1 MHGLFNRHRG
11 PGWPPLVFLLL
22 ILGLVG
28 CEQSEQTTIKTVADA
43 ESARLGVVTGS
54 TPAEI
59 AYLRFPDAEVQEFG
73 DFSDSLG
80 ALQAG
85 HVDAILTSINAAI
98 LAARNNPDL
107 VVIEESLRDET
118 TAVALRKGEDEL
130 LLQVNQVL
138 ADLKADGTLAD
149 LSRRWF
155 KRTPGPYEEI
165 DIAVPKSGSVLRIGV
180 SATREPFSFVDQA
193 GRISGHDGDLARLL
207 GARLGR
213 PIEFTN
219 VRFDALIPAL
229 QSGKVDLLVTGMS
242 ATDERRKF
250 VDFSDNYYQNKI
262 VLLARGEGPVA
273 AAPATGL
280 ELRTAQDVAEL
291 TVGVLQGS
299 AHDTWAQMHFPKAKL
314 SQFLSYAD
322 LLAAVEAGKV
332 DAGLSD
338 TESLMVALK
347 DRPDLVPLGE
357 SIFASDVGAGFRTDS
372 ADLRAEFDT
381 FLATIK
387 KDGTHADM
395 AARWYKRNDT
405 RLPAI
410 EFDEDA
416 PPLRVGNALVGL
428 PSAAIIDNEI
438 SGYEIELAMRFAHA
452 TGRRPEFVTVD
463 WGALI
468 PSLVSG
474 KIDLIIAG
482 MFITPER
489 AERIDFSTPYHRS
502 ENTVFVHKRNL
513 AGAAAPAEANQ
524 EPSFFDGV
532 AESFH
537 SNIVREDRY
546 LLLWDGLVITVWL
559 SILSS
564 IFGTALGALV
574 CYMRMSPNLILSQLA
589 KTYIN
594 ILRGTPVLVL
604 LMLIF
609 YVVFAS
615 VAIDP
620 VLVAVFA
627 FGLNFAAYVSE
638 MFRTGIESIDRGQT
652 EAGVAMGFSRIGTF
666 RHIVLPQAL
675 QRILPVYKGEF
686 ISMVKM
692 TSIVGYVAVQDLT
705 KASDIIRS
713 RTFDAFFPLVVVA
726 VLYFLI
732 SWVLIQ
738 ALEYL
743 ERRTD
748 PMTRRRRGTP
758 A

>member
-1 MHGLFNRHRG
+1 MQGFFACRRG
-11 PGWPPLVFLLL
+11 AGWPPLVTLLL
-22 ILGLVG
+22 MLGLAG
-28 CEQSEQTTIKTVADA
+28 CGSSDETVIRSVADA
-43 ESARLGVVTGS
+43 ESARIGVVTGS

-59 AYLRFPDAEVQEFG
+59 AYLRFPDAEIQEFG
-73 DFSDSLG
+73 DFSDTLG
-80 ALQAG
+80 ALQAS
-85 HVDAILTSINAAI
+85 HVDAIITSINAAI
-98 LAARNNPDL
+98 LTARNNPDL

-118 TAVALRKGEDEL
+118 TAIALRKGEDDL
-130 LLQVNQVL
+130 RAQVNQVL
-138 ADLKADGTLAD
+138 ADLRADGTLAD

-165 DIAVPKSGSVLRIGV
+165 EIAVPATGPVLRIGV

-250 VDFSDNYYQNKI
+250 VDFSDTYYSNKL
-262 VLLARGEGPVA
+262 VLLVRA
-273 AAPATGL
+273 AGDEPSAGL
-280 ELRTAQDVAEL
+280 ELRNPQDVAEL

-299 AHDTWAQMHFPKAKL
+299 AHDSWARTNFPKAEL
-314 SQFLSYAD
+314 AQFVSYAD

-338 TESLMVALK
+338 TESLMIAIQ

-357 SIFASDVGAGFRTDS
+357 SVFASDVGAGFRTDS
-372 ADLRAEFDT
+372 ADLRAEFDE
-381 FLATIK
+381 FLANIK

-395 AARWYKRNDT
+395 AARWYKRNET

-489 AERIDFSTPYHRS
+489 AERIDFSAPYHRS
-502 ENTVFVHKRNL
+502 ENNVFVLKRNL
-513 AGAAAPAEANQ
+513 AGASAAAEGTP
-524 EPSFFDGV
+524 EPSFFDEV

-537 SNIVREDRY
+537 SNIIREDRY

-564 IFGTALGALV
+564 AFGTALGALV
-574 CYMRMSPNLILSQLA
+574 CYMRMSSNVLMCQTA
-589 KTYIN
+589 KLYITV
-594 ILRGTPVLVL
+594 LRGTPVLVL

-615 VAIDP
+615 VPIDP

-652 EAGVAMGFSRIGTF
+652 EAGVAMGFSRIGAF

-713 RTFDAFFPLVVVA
+713 RTFDAFFPLIVVA

>member
-1 MHGLFNRHRG
+1 MHGLFIRQRG
-11 PGWPPLVFLLL
+11 AGWSPLALLLL

-28 CEQSEQTTIKTVADA
+28 CEQSEQATIRTVADA

-73 DFSDSLG
+73 DFSDTLG

-98 LAARNNPDL
+98 LAARNNPEF

-118 TAVALRKGEDEL
+118 TAIAMRKGDDEL
-130 LLQVNQVL
+130 RAQVNQVL

-149 LSRRWF
+149 MSRRWF

-165 DIAVPKSGSVLRIGV
+165 DVAVPSAGPMLRIGV
-180 SATREPFSFVDQA
+180 SATREPFSFIDQA

-207 GARLGR
+207 GARLER
-213 PIEFTN
+213 PIEFTD

-250 VDFSDNYYQNKI
+250 VDFSDTYYQNKI
-262 VLLARGEGPVA
+262 VLLARTEGA
-273 AAPATGL
+273 EEAAPTTGL

-299 AHDTWAQMHFPKAKL
+299 AHDTWAQANFPKAEL
-314 SQFLSYAD
+314 PQFVSYAD

-338 TESLMVALK
+338 TESLMIAIQ
-347 DRPDLVPLGE
+347 DRPDLVPLGD

-372 ADLRAEFDT
+372 ADLRAEFDE
-381 FLATIK
+381 FLASIK

-395 AARWYKRNDT
+395 EARWYKRNET

-416 PPLRVGNALVGL
+416 PPLRVGNAIVGL

-452 TGRRPEFVTVD
+452 TGRRPEYVTVD

-482 MFITPER
+482 MYITPER
-489 AERIDFSTPYHRS
+489 AERIDFSAPYHRS
-502 ENTVFVHKRNL
+502 ENNVFVLKRNL
-513 AGAAAPAEANQ
+513 AGAAAAAEGTP
-524 EPSFFDGV
+524 EPSFFDEV

-537 SNIVREDRY
+537 SNIIREDRY

-574 CYMRMSPNLILSQLA
+574 CYMRMSPNLILRQLA
-589 KTYIN
+589 KTYISL
-594 ILRGTPVLVL
+594 LRGTPVLVL

-615 VAIDP
+615 IAIDP

-713 RTFDAFFPLVVVA
+713 RTFDAFFPLIVVA
-726 VLYFLI
+726 VMYFLI

>member
-130 LLQVNQVL
+130 LLKVNQVL

-165 DIAVPKSGSVLRIGV
+165 DIAVPESGSVLRIGV

-299 AHDTWAQMHFPKAKL
+299 AHDTWAQVHFPKAKL

-387 KDGTHADM
+387 QDGTHADM
-395 AARWYKRNDT
+395 AARWYKRNET

>member
-1 MHGLFNRHRG
+1 MQGFFACRRG
-11 PGWPPLVFLLL
+11 AGWPPLVTLLL
-22 ILGLVG
+22 LLGLAG
-28 CEQSEQTTIKTVADA
+28 CESSDETVIRTVADA
-43 ESARLGVVTGS
+43 ESARIGVVTGS

-59 AYLRFPDAEVQEFG
+59 AYLRFPDAEIQEFG
-73 DFSDSLG
+73 DFSDTLG
-80 ALQAG
+80 ALQAS
-85 HVDAILTSINAAI
+85 HVDAIITSINAAI

-118 TAVALRKGEDEL
+118 TAIALRKGEDNL
-130 LLQVNQVL
+130 RAQVNQVL
-138 ADLKADGTLAD
+138 ADLRADGTLAD

-165 DIAVPKSGSVLRIGV
+165 EIAVPATGPVLRIGV

-250 VDFSDNYYQNKI
+250 VDFSDTYYTNKL
-262 VLLARGEGPVA
+262 VLLARA
-273 AAPATGL
+273 AGAADPKGL

-299 AHDTWAQMHFPKAKL
+299 AHDTWAQANFPKATL
-314 SQFLSYAD
+314 AQFVSYAD

-338 TESLMVALK
+338 TESLMIAIQ

-372 ADLRAEFDT
+372 ADLRAEFDE
-381 FLATIK
+381 FLASIK

-395 AARWYKRNDT
+395 AVRWYKRNET

-489 AERIDFSTPYHRS
+489 AERIDFSAPYHRS
-502 ENTVFVHKRNL
+502 ENIVFVLKRNL
-513 AGAAAPAEANQ
+513 AGASAAAEGTP
-524 EPSFFDGV
+524 EPSFFDDV

-537 SNIVREDRY
+537 SNIIREDRY

-574 CYMRMSPNLILSQLA
+574 CYMRMSSNVLMCQTA
-589 KTYIN
+589 KLYITV
-594 ILRGTPVLVL
+594 LRGTPVLVL

-615 VAIDP
+615 VPIDP

-713 RTFDAFFPLVVVA
+713 RTFDAFFPLIVVA